1 MNIDVPA
8 LLDELCITL
17 GLCLDP
23 ESRAR
28 LSIAPPAD
36 IDEFERAI
44 LLAEGLDPITTDR
57 RVRHA
62 LRECIERYQTH
73 G

>member
-1 MNIDVPA
+1 MNVDVPA

-17 GLCLDP
+17 GLCLQP
-23 ESRAR
+23 EDRAR
-28 LSIAPPAD
+28 LSIAPPTD

-44 LLAEGLDPITTDR
+44 LLAEGMDPLTTDR

-62 LRECIERYQTH
+62 LRECIERYHNH

>member
-1 MNIDVPA
+1 MNFDVPA

-17 GLCLDP
+17 GLCLAP
-23 ESRAR
+23 EDRAR
-28 LSIAPPAD
+28 LSIAPPPD

-44 LLAEGLDPITTDR
+44 LVAEGYDPLTTDR
-57 RVRHA
+57 QLRHA
-62 LRECIERYQTH
+62 LRACIERYHNH